1 MATPIPINPLSQA
14 DFLSLIDRLLPASF
28 IDPIKNVGPGYELYQ
43 AAAAAMQRASQAV
56 AILDRAA
63 FIGTASS
70 GGLSTALVQFA
81 RPNNLAGPVT
91 ISVGTV
97 VSTSAT
103 GRDYILLT
111 DAYLTSGGANDL
123 LSAPVL
129 VQAVAESYEFN
140 NALGPIVT
148 AAKEVIIGDIDKIKA
163 LITKPD
169 YADPSIYV
177 LQVEDA
183 GGGSMDDLDQIG
195 RDQDMPR
202 QPGESDAHY
211 RARLRQLPDVVSPG
225 AIQRAVYAF
234 FQQFAPFGPQWAKTY
249 FIETWACG
257 LGPTPAQ
264 LPFQTCYDMPS
275 WNVTNNVP
283 ANALPPRFP
292 TPPPYLPPYPAI
304 INQLP
309 PGNPFA
315 NAGMNTCFFFDDTRG
330 PGSTNIPNPSGYYGR
345 WMDYGDYRGAF
356 IIICPNLAC
365 ISDLGMFYD
374 DTSAD
379 PIGTGQQVSTVY
391 ATALG
396 ARGVPGYDLANV
408 TSGGIGVL
416 APPAL
421 DGAYDGV
428 DLGKLST
435 YTALDTLLG
444 QIKAA
449 GVVSEIVVFR
459 L

>member
-1 MATPIPINPLSQA
+1 MILKSI
-14 DFLSLIDRLLPASF
+14 RLHPF
-28 IDPIKNVGPGYELYQ
+28 GGT
-43 AAAAAMQRASQAV
+43 
-56 AILDRAA
+56 LDR
-63 FIGTASS
+63 TY
-70 GGLSTALVQFA
+70 
-81 RPNNLAGPVT
+81 NLAGPVT

-257 LGPTPAQ
+257 LGPTAAQ

-275 WNVTNNVP
+275 AAV
-283 ANALPPRFP
+283 
-292 TPPPYLPPYPAI
+292 
-304 INQLP
+304 LP
-309 PGNPFA
+309 PGNPYA
-315 NAGMNTCFFFDDTRG
+315 EPGLNTCFFFDDTRG
-330 PGSTNIPNPSGYYGR
+330 PGRNNIPNPSGYYGR

-356 IIICPNLAC
+356 IIVCPNLAC

-374 DTSAD
+374 DISAATFG
-379 PIGTGQQVSTVY
+379 IGQQVSPVY

-408 TSGGIGVL
+408 SSGGVGVL

-421 DGAYDGV
+421 DGAYDGA

-435 YTALDTLLG
+435 YTALDALLN

-449 GVVSEIVVFR
+449 GVVSEIVVWNHGA
-459 L
+459 